1 MSTPSERSPDE
12 KDKRRR
18 LVPVFRLGASL
29 AAFFLVGILVI
40 TGSRAAFTATTDN
53 TGNNWAAG
61 DVALSD
67 DDGGV
72 TAMFDAPNLGP
83 TDVVENCIVVTYDG
97 TLATSGVT
105 LYGAETTAGTLDTYL
120 DMMIEIGDGGIF
132 PGAAAT
138 QDTEIPCAGFVADE
152 TIYDRHAWELHGQ
165 RHQLRQRCG
174 AGSGLDA
181 SRQRFQD
188 LSLRGDGAGRPA
200 ASGQDTEVAFTWEAQ
215 S

>member
-1 MSTPSERSPDE
+1 MSTPSERSPED
-12 KDKRRR
+12 KDKQRR
-18 LVPVFRLGASL
+18 LVPVFRLGAPL
-29 AAFFLVGILVI
+29 AAFLLVGILVI

-83 TDVVENCIVVTYDG
+83 TDVVENCIEVTYDG
-97 TLATSGVT
+97 SLTTSGVR
-105 LYGAETTAGTLDTYL
+105 LYGAETTAGTLDDYL
-120 DMMIEIGDGGIF
+120 DMTIEIGVGGTF

-138 QDTEIPCAGFVADE
+138 QDGEIACAGFVADE
-152 TIYDRHAWELHGQ
+152 TIYTGTLANFT
-165 RHQLRQRCG
+165 
-174 AGSGLDA
+174 ATATNYASGEEPVGGWIPATND
-181 SRQRFQD
+181 SKTYRFVVTVQD
-188 LSLRGDGAGRPA
+188 DSA